1 MAGKGKTL
9 STKQIVKLAIK
20 HENAPYSVRD
30 AALIACSGL
39 AFITLFDLSLLR
51 VRDLMDHKG
60 RFYDQLT
67 VPPEYNPTGKSK
79 LLFIPQKSYMRDVLE
94 RYAQRRVELNHGT
107 TNIGTYRNL
116 NPDSCFFLD
125 DDGQP
130 FNLTPRTS
138 GDSDIARM
146 QPIRLR
152 RMFKKFVLPEG
163 VTPSSLNQSFVLNF
177 YRASIEDGLPIMT
190 FKFLQVI
197 TGLGFDTLRTWVKRE
212 PRTVEDILQSM
223 YSVG

>member
-1 MAGKGKTL
+1 MSAQRHIRVGGNFTSKNGATL
-9 STKQIVKLAIK
+9 LQQ
-20 HENAPYSVRD
+20 P
-30 AALIACSGL
+30 LI
-39 AFITLFDLSLLR
+39 DLSLLR
-51 VRDLMDHKG
+51 VRDLMDQKG

-67 VPPEYNPTGKSK
+67 VPSEYNPTGKSK
-79 LLFIPQKSYMRDVLE
+79 LLFIPQKSYMREVLE
-94 RYAQRRVELNHGT
+94 RYVQRRVELKHGI
-107 TNIGTYRNL
+107 TNIGIYSNL

-130 FNLTPRTS
+130 FKLTPRTS

-152 RMFKKFVLPEG
+152 RLFKRFVFPEG
-163 VTPSSLNQSFVLNF
+163 VTPTSLNQSFVLNF

-190 FKFLQVI
+190 FKSLQAL
-197 TGLGFDTLRTWVKRE
+197 TGMGFDTLRTWVKRE